1 MLGKCFHQE
10 NRFFGVSDNSFFMV
24 LVHLGVGLGNFCS
37 LKS

>member
-1 MLGKCFHQE
+1 MLGECFHQE
-10 NRFFGVSDNSFFMV
+10 NRFSGVGDNSSLMV